1 MSSPT
6 AERFGWGVQLPV
18 YALAFFTGNLFP
30 MVSVVMPLWALELGA
45 SPFVIG
51 LIIASRQILTVTL
64 SIHGGALLDRH
75 GARKVIVIMGLAG
88 AVAMGAFPLLP
99 FIWAVILL
107 QAASGFTETTNW
119 IGAQAMVGKLLKGQA
134 LYAGRMTAA
143 ARFGGFLGPWVTGL
157 SWQYGGPFAA
167 FGFLGVWVFC
177 GVLAALALPAAANT
191 GQNADAGKDAPPAPA
206 RKRAADAMPKLSDYV
221 TAFRMLALPAV
232 ALVIMATFMRQAGS
246 GMQSSF
252 YGVWLK
258 EAGFTAGTIGFLIGT
273 SSIVS
278 AFAALSTG
286 RLTRYMAEHWLLV
299 AMILT
304 SVIAIAVT
312 PLLASFPLLVAFI
325 SLRGAAQGLNLP
337 LMMAISSRAVG
348 SDLQGRVAALRIT
361 FNRLGGAL
369 VPLIMGAMAE
379 FVGVERSFYIMGIAG
394 CCAIALLAV
403 WVGRAEAFRRS

>member
-1 MSSPT
+1 VSSP
-6 AERFGWGVQLPV
+6 APERFGWGLQLPV

-75 GARKVIVIMGLAG
+75 GARNVIMVLGIVG
-88 AVAMGAFPLLP
+88 AACMASFPLLP

-107 QAASGFTETTNW
+107 QMASGFTETTNW
-119 IGAQAMVGKLLKGQA
+119 IGAQAMVGKLLKGHA

-143 ARFGGFLGPWVTGL
+143 ARFGGFAGPWLTGL
-157 SWQYGGPFAA
+157 CWQYGGPYAA
-167 FGFLGVWVFC
+167 FGFLGFWVVC
-177 GVLAALALPAAANT
+177 GVFAAFAIPKEKEADGAAAAPNPAPAAAT
-191 GQNADAGKDAPPAPA
+191 
-206 RKRAADAMPKLSDYV
+206 RRATDAMPKLSDYI

-246 GMQSSF
+246 GVQSSF

-258 EAGFTAGTIGFLIGT
+258 EAGFTAGTIGFLIGI
-273 SSIVS
+273 SSLVS
-278 AFAALSTG
+278 ALSALMTG
-286 RLTRYMAEHWLLV
+286 RLTRYVAEHWLLV
-299 AMILT
+299 AMIMT
-304 SVIAIAVT
+304 SVVAIAVT
-312 PLLASFPLLVAFI
+312 PLLSAFPLLVAFI
-325 SLRGAAQGLNLP
+325 CLRGASQGLNLP
-337 LMMAISSRAVG
+337 LMMSISSRAVG

-379 FVGVERSFYIMGIAG
+379 FVGIEWSFYIMGIAG
-394 CCAIALLAV
+394 TAAIALLAV
-403 WVGRAEAFRRS
+403 WVGRADAFRRS